1 MGQFGIGQPVSRF
14 EDPRLLRG
22 QGRYVN
28 DLNLPG
34 QAYLVYVRSPHAHA
48 DIRAIDVSAAL
59 AAPGVAGAYTHADLA
74 AAGLGTSIVTIKRK
88 RPDGSPMFTKA
99 HLGLAEGRVRH
110 VGDPVVAVVAE
121 TLMQARD
128 AADLVVIDY
137 ADRPSVTDTAA
148 TA

>member
-1 MGQFGIGQPVSRF
+1 MGQFGIGQPVSRY

-59 AAPGVAGAYTHADLA
+59 AAPGVAGA
-74 AAGLGTSIVTIKRK
+74 
-88 RPDGSPMFTKA
+88 
-99 HLGLAEGRVRH
+99 
-110 VGDPVVAVVAE
+110 
-121 TLMQARD
+121 
-128 AADLVVIDY
+128 
-137 ADRPSVTDTAA
+137 
-148 TA
+148 